1 MRTTN
6 IKKVSTITA
15 VFWFLLLYIVA
26 ALIWWFIS
34 LHQQN
39 ERMSLLLL
47 NELKKDDPEY
57 VQKVSNIEDAKKR
70 KTAQYDGEG
79 AIFLLVILI
88 GAGFVF
94 RAAKKRLR
102 LSQQQ
107 QNFMMTVTHELKTP
121 VAIAQLNLETLQKRN
136 LDDIQQKKLIAN
148 TMQEVNRLNSLCNN
162 ILLASRLDA
171 GEYTPLKT
179 QFNVSELTKKIQSNF
194 AQRYAERPV
203 IGNIQEGICMVGEEL
218 LVELMFSNLIENA
231 IKYSP
236 KYSSVKID
244 LNSDSQHIIFEVADE
259 GPGISAEEK
268 NRVFDK
274 FYRTGNEGTRTTKG
288 TGLGLYL
295 CQQIARNH
303 QATIDIKN
311 NGLQGSVFTV
321 TFS

>member
-1 MRTTN
+1 MRTTT

-26 ALIWWFIS
+26 ALVWWFIS

-70 KTAQYDGEG
+70 KTTQYDGEG

-94 RAAKKRLR
+94 RAAKKRLK

-136 LDDIQQKKLIAN
+136 LDDNQQKKLIAN

-194 AQRYAERPV
+194 AQRYAERPI

-244 LNSDSQHIIFEVADE
+244 LYSDSQHIIFEVADE
-259 GPGISAEEK
+259 GSGISSEEK

>member
-1 MRTTN
+1 MRTTT

-26 ALIWWFIS
+26 ALVWWFIS

-70 KTAQYDGEG
+70 KTTQYDGEG

-94 RAAKKRLR
+94 RAAKKRLK

-136 LDDIQQKKLIAN
+136 LDDNQQKKLIAN

-236 KYSSVKID
+236 KYSSVNID
-244 LNSDSQHIIFEVADE
+244 LYSDNQHIIFEVTDE
-259 GPGISAEEK
+259 GSGISAEEK